1 MEIFAIKL
9 ILFLHKF
16 RLLCKKKW
24 KSLSQESITLL
35 KHFKKN
41 IGLFFYKEKIDRDG
55 IYGVNIMADEL
66 QTRFYRGL

>member
-1 MEIFAIKL
+1 MKNFKPRKYNFAKKL
-9 ILFLHKF
+9 L
-16 RLLCKKKW
+16 
-24 KSLSQESITLL
+24 
-35 KHFKKN
+35 KN